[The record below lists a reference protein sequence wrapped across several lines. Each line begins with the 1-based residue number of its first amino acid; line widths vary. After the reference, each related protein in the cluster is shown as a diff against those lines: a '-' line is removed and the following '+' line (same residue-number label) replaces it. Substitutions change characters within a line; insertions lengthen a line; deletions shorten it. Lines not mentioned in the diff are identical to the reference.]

1 MKESYEVY
9 VDEAKICTFRDRDLA
24 HDYVKTQHKVLL
36 PFLEY
41 EPIGMGNLEV
51 WQNAMIRI
59 EIRRSIKGKFDVT
72 KLIKNHIKATSKT
85 EDSNDVVI
93 VGKERK
99 GEVNTVSAMPCT
111 PRRTKIYVK
120 GKKTESAVD
129 GKIINRKGQQ
139 FIGKKGKD
147 GKVRWAKY
155 YEKNYETIG
164 GVKEKTTGSSKRQ
177 APKDPAKNFKE
188 GIRKKGLN
196 GKFWMAKKQANGKMK
211 WFKV

>member
-99 GEVNTVSAMPCT
+99 GEVNT
-111 PRRTKIYVK
+111 
-120 GKKTESAVD
+120 AVD